1 MGLNSYILMFMILPP
16 IMLGDPVNG
25 DMDNG
30 EINIIESIVFQD
42 ESEEKVDSIQGLIE
56 GLKEGSNDEV
66 IIKKQEEVEKD
77 IQEERQEEID
87 KEIKE
92 ILPEEVQEEQK
103 AEIIKFDINGLM
115 LREGISSDEV
125 LKLKSFLKKKGYT
138 DIVDGYYFDNKI
150 KNIVARYQKENGL
163 QSDGIVG
170 KNTYQKINEDMEL
183 NKISISEIEV
193 EFTSE
198 ISIGDFIIINK
209 SSNTLYHIKEKKIVK
224 KYPVAT
230 GKLPEYTPEG
240 KFTIVTKYVNPAWG
254 GAGKH
259 KPIKGGEPNN
269 PLGKR
274 WMGLSIRG
282 GGSYGIH
289 GNSNKN
295 SIGKYISLGCVR
307 MYNEDVEALYN
318 LIDKGTPVWIGNE
331 TKLREYGAIFKIN
344 Y

>member
-1 MGLNSYILMFMILPP
+1 MILPP

-56 GLKEGSNDEV
+56 GLKEGSKDEV

-92 ILPEEVQEEQK
+92 IFPEEVQEEQK

-138 DIVDGYYFDNKI
+138 DIVDGYYFDNKT

>member
-138 DIVDGYYFDNKI
+138 DIVDGYYFDNKT

>member
-1 MGLNSYILMFMILPP
+1 MILPP

-138 DIVDGYYFDNKI
+138 DIVDGYYFDNKT

>member
-1 MGLNSYILMFMILPP
+1 MGLNSHILMFMILPP

-42 ESEEKVDSIQGLIE
+42 ESEEKVDSIQDLIE

-66 IIKKQEEVEKD
+66 IIKKQEEVDKD

-138 DIVDGYYFDNKI
+138 DIVDGYYFDNKT

>member
-30 EINIIESIVFQD
+30 EIYIIESIVFQD

-138 DIVDGYYFDNKI
+138 DIVDGYYFDNKT

>member
-16 IMLGDPVNG
+16 IMLGEPVNG
-25 DMDNG
+25 DMNNG

-42 ESEEKVDSIQGLIE
+42 ESEEKADSIQGLIE
-56 GLKEGSNDEV
+56 GLKEGSKDEV
-66 IIKKQEEVEKD
+66 IIKKQEEVEED

-138 DIVDGYYFDNKI
+138 DIVDGYYFDNKT

-209 SSNTLYHIKEKKIVK
+209 SSNTLYHIREKKIVK

>member
-56 GLKEGSNDEV
+56 GLKEGSKDEV

-92 ILPEEVQEEQK
+92 IFPEEVQEEQK

-138 DIVDGYYFDNKI
+138 DIVDGYYFDNKT

>member
-56 GLKEGSNDEV
+56 GLKEGSKDEV

-138 DIVDGYYFDNKI
+138 DIVDGYYFDNKT

>member
-1 MGLNSYILMFMILPP
+1 MILPP

>member
-25 DMDNG
+25 DMNNG

-42 ESEEKVDSIQGLIE
+42 ESEEKADSIQGLIE
-56 GLKEGSNDEV
+56 GLKEGSKDEV
-66 IIKKQEEVEKD
+66 IIKKQEEVEED

-125 LKLKSFLKKKGYT
+125 LNLKSFLKKKGYT
-138 DIVDGYYFDNKI
+138 DIVDGYYFDNKT

-209 SSNTLYHIKEKKIVK
+209 SSNTLYHIREKKIVK

>member
-25 DMDNG
+25 DMNNG

-42 ESEEKVDSIQGLIE
+42 ESEEKADSIQGLIE
-56 GLKEGSNDEV
+56 GLKEGSKDEV
-66 IIKKQEEVEKD
+66 IIKKQEEVEED

-138 DIVDGYYFDNKI
+138 DIVDGYYFDNKT

-209 SSNTLYHIKEKKIVK
+209 SSNTLYHIREKKIVK

>member
-1 MGLNSYILMFMILPP
+1 MILPP
-16 IMLGDPVNG
+16 IMLSDPVNG
-25 DMDNG
+25 DINNG
-30 EINIIESIVFQD
+30 EINIIESIVIQD
-42 ESEEKVDSIQGLIE
+42 ESEEKADSIQELIE
-56 GLKEGSNDEV
+56 GLKEDSKDEV
-66 IIKKQEEVEKD
+66 IIKKQEEVEED
-77 IQEERQEEID
+77 IQEETQEKID
-87 KEIKE
+87 KEIQEEINKE
-92 ILPEEVQEEQK
+92 IKEVLPEEVHKEQK
-103 AEIIKFDINGLM
+103 VEIIKFDINGLM
-115 LREGISSDEV
+115 LREGVSSEEV
-125 LKLKSFLKKKGYT
+125 LKLKSFLKKKGYK
-138 DIVDGYYFDNKI
+138 DITDGYYFDNKT
-150 KNIVARYQKENGL
+150 KSIVARYQQDNGL

-170 KNTYQKINEDMEL
+170 KNTYQRINEDMEL
-183 NKISISEIEV
+183 NRIRISEIEL
-193 EFTSE
+193 EFTFE
-198 ISIGDFIIINK
+198 IPIGNFIMINK

-230 GKLPEYTPEG
+230 GKLPQYTPEG
-240 KFTIVTKYVNPAWG
+240 KFTIVTKYTNPAWG

-307 MYNEDVEALYN
+307 MYNEDVESIYD

-331 TKLREYGAIFKIN
+331 IKLKEYGAVFKFN

>member
-1 MGLNSYILMFMILPP
+1 
-16 IMLGDPVNG
+16 
-25 DMDNG
+25 
-30 EINIIESIVFQD
+30 
-42 ESEEKVDSIQGLIE
+42 
-56 GLKEGSNDEV
+56 
-66 IIKKQEEVEKD
+66 
-77 IQEERQEEID
+77 
-87 KEIKE
+87 
-92 ILPEEVQEEQK
+92 
-103 AEIIKFDINGLM
+103 M

-125 LKLKSFLKKKGYT
+125 LKLKSFLKEKGYT
-138 DIVDGYYFDNKI
+138 DIVDGYYFDNKT

-209 SSNTLYHIKEKKIVK
+209 SSNTLYHIREKKIVK

-240 KFTIVTKYVNPAWG
+240 KFTIITKYVNPAWG

>member
-1 MGLNSYILMFMILPP
+1 MILPP

-56 GLKEGSNDEV
+56 GLKEGSKDEV

-138 DIVDGYYFDNKI
+138 DIVDGYYFDNKT